1 MAIENQ
7 TSEQDVAPKPGA
19 DEAAAAAAAAAAE
32 LAAEEGGDQTPAEV
46 ELGELPP
53 DLAPA
58 PEATQE
64 ADGEG
69 AAPKPKKH
77 KGRGD
82 ARIQNLTSQLR
93 ETETVAE
100 RLKRE
105 NAELAARASQGTQ
118 QYEQASTAAMQHF
131 KDAQTFKMQLAQRD
145 LRDAIEAGDAQ
156 KQAELQTL
164 IAGTQ
169 AELSNIA
176 AWEQQQAAV
185 KKNAPP
191 KQEPAP
197 QQQKPQQ
204 PGVDKNAMHADT
216 QAWIRENSAWFEPG
230 TDTFDPDMHSAAV
243 AYAQLLDQ
251 RYIRQGKADQIGTR
265 AYTQEIDRYMQQ
277 EFPDAFEGGDEDE
290 TPPAA
295 APPPRERTPPMQRRP
310 EPVGAS
316 TRTLPNGAVVKT
328 VNGKRF
334 AVLTPEQKQMAHQL
348 AANGALTMKD
358 KDGRIRTRV
367 TPEEGERIYAQQLIN
382 DPRNR
387 QGAV

>member
-7 TSEQDVAPKPGA
+7 TPENDAPKPGA
-19 DEAAAAAAAAAAE
+19 EEAAAAAVA
-32 LAAEEGGDQTPAEV
+32 LAAEEAGDQTPAEV
-46 ELGELPP
+46 ELSDLPA
-53 DLAPA
+53 DLAPGT
-58 PEATQE
+58 ETQQ
-64 ADGEG
+64 ADADEG

-93 ETETVAE
+93 ETETVKQ
-100 RLKRE
+100 RLERE
-105 NAELAARASQGTQ
+105 NAELAARATQGTQ

-169 AELSNIA
+169 AELSNIS
-176 AWEQQQAAV
+176 AWEQQQAAL

-191 KQEPAP
+191 KQEAAP
-197 QQQKPQQ
+197 QQQQPKPQG
-204 PGVDKNAMHADT
+204 PDKNAMHADT
-216 QAWIRENSAWFEPG
+216 QAWIRQNADWFEPG

-251 RYIRQGKADQIGTR
+251 RYVRQGKADQIGTR

-290 TPPAA
+290 APPP
-295 APPPRERTPPMQRRP
+295 APPPRERTPPMQRRQ
-310 EPVGAS
+310 ESVGAS
-316 TRTLPNGAVVKT
+316 TRTLPNGATVKT
-328 VNGKRF
+328 VNGKRY

-348 AANGALTMKD
+348 AANGALTVKD
-358 KDGRIRTRV
+358 KDGRIRTKV
-367 TPEEGERIYAQQLIN
+367 SAEEGERIYAQQLIN